1 MTHDDTPRLDL
12 QHSTSV
18 AAPPERIY
26 PLISDITR
34 YGEWSPES
42 TGGEWLSGTPG
53 AVGSRFRGDND
64 NGERTWS
71 SECEV
76 LVAEQDRRFAFGV
89 LSGSERPDNSV
100 WSFEIEPEGSG
111 SRLTQRYVLQALTAP
126 IQEFLSQQEDG
137 GAQFVETRT
146 AQLKDALRQTVDG
159 IKKAA
164 EQG

>member
-1 MTHDDTPRLDL
+1 MTHDDTPRLEL
-12 QHSTSV
+12 HHSTSV
-18 AAPPERIY
+18 AAAPEQIY

-42 TGGEWLSGTPG
+42 AGGEWLSGTPG

-76 LVAEQDRRFAFGV
+76 LAAEPGRRFAFGV
-89 LSGSERPDNSV
+89 LPGSERPDNSV
-100 WSFEIEPEGSG
+100 WSFEVEPEGSG
-111 SRLTQRYVLQALTAP
+111 SRLTQRYVMQVLPGP

-137 GAQFVETRT
+137 GAQFVEHRT
-146 AQLKDALRQTVDG
+146 EQLKDALRQTVDG
-159 IKKAA
+159 IKQAA
-164 EQG
+164 ERG

>member
-1 MTHDDTPRLDL
+1 MTHDETPQLEL

-53 AVGSRFRGDND
+53 AVGSRFRGDNG

-76 LVAEQDRRFAFGV
+76 LAAEQDRRFAFGV
-89 LSGSERPDNSV
+89 LPGSERPDNSV

-111 SRLTQRYVLQALTAP
+111 SRLTQRYVMRVLPAP
-126 IQEFLSQQEDG
+126 IQEFLSQQDDG

-146 AQLKDALRQTVDG
+146 VQLKDALRQTVDG